1 MGGADSLRA
10 PRLSTL
16 PNGSNLGESRL
27 FLDPSDRFLETD
39 DLFLFL
45 LIGEWLSGLSK
56 SSGASAVSDKLDP
69 LWCDDGDGGDWS
81 GGKGLQ
87 VSVIEQLV
95 DEALLLPRATSPDDE
110 ALLLPRSSPDEL
122 DPLELG
128 RRPLKGDMTGDL
140 VPVTGDLVPVTEDLV
155 PVTEDLVPAGEAGGR
170 YRAGVSAVP
179 PGDLPF

>member
-1 MGGADSLRA
+1 M
-10 PRLSTL
+10 
-16 PNGSNLGESRL
+16 
-27 FLDPSDRFLETD
+27 
-39 DLFLFL
+39 
-45 LIGEWLSGLSK
+45 
-56 SSGASAVSDKLDP
+56 
-69 LWCDDGDGGDWS
+69 
-81 GGKGLQ
+81 
-87 VSVIEQLV
+87 SVIEQLV
-95 DEALLLPRATSPDDE
+95 DEALLLPRATSPDDD

-155 PVTEDLVPAGEAGGR
+155 PAGEAGGR